1 MPQPKYR
8 FSILIL
14 LLLIGLTTHAQ
25 DTLSFGGIY
34 DLPGAEVRATPLPV
48 SRLASQFTVEE
59 VYRLPGTFYDPARLV
74 ALLPGVVQT
83 NDQANHLSV
92 RGNTPNANL
101 WRLNGLA
108 IVNPNHTAN
117 AGTFYDFPTLN
128 GGGVNAIS
136 AQILDNSG
144 FYTYGLPLEYGN
156 ATGGTFDLRL
166 RPGSKDRARKQ
177 VQAGFIGFDG
187 MAEGPLG
194 ESGRTSYLINGRYS
208 FTGLLADMGVDFG
221 GETIRFADL
230 NAHLHHQWDGGEL
243 SAFAI
248 AGASSNVFKF
258 TDEEGEG
265 VTEQK
270 ELFDIDF
277 ASNLLLTGVT
287 GKHSWFDDRVVVEGK
302 IGFSST
308 NTTRD
313 QNFSAS
319 PGSVLDISNEERL
332 FTNMFRLSF
341 QSGEFSRFEVGQ
353 EYIRRNFDAEVPLR
367 RGLLG
372 SETSSLA
379 LFTGYKINKPNTEL
393 MIGVRAVNYTGL
405 KPFSTRV
412 GDNGNLLR
420 VEPRFFVSQRFG
432 DQRIS
437 FSAEAISRLPTT
449 ALAMNHFGHDLNAP
463 VSLQGNL
470 RYSRQLFGA
479 TVAASAFYQHTAN
492 ENAIRRDFFWISVNN
507 FLEFDPDY
515 AITTTIPT
523 RRYGVELEAAGGRRT
538 KGWYYRSSLTLL
550 NAETRQDL
558 GAWTKDRYSLDY
570 IANLTLGREWPGTD
584 KKDRARTYGLN
595 LALIAH
601 GGELYGAIEATPI
614 NENNRFE
621 PYFRTPVLTGGL
633 INSNGSYFRPDLRL
647 YKTKV
652 RAKTTTTLALDIQNV
667 AGIENVANVYYD
679 AFLEQPNER
688 LQLGLIPVLSYRITW
703 R

>member
-1 MPQPKYR
+1 MNLR
-8 FSILIL
+8 LLHSILFFTL
-14 LLLIGLTTHAQ
+14 TFGLAGQ
-25 DTLSFGGIY
+25 DTLSFGGVY

-117 AGTFYDFPTLN
+117 AGTFYDFPTSN

-136 AQILDNSG
+136 AQMLDNSA

-166 RPGSKDRARKQ
+166 RPGAKDFGRQ
-177 VQAGFIGFDG
+177 QIQAGFIGFDG
-187 MAEGPLG
+187 MAEGPIGLLG
-194 ESGRTSYLINGRYS
+194 KTSYLVNARYS

-221 GETIRFADL
+221 GESIRFADL
-230 NAHLHHQWDGGEL
+230 NAHLHHEWEGGEL
-243 SAFAI
+243 SAFTVLGRSA
-248 AGASSNVFKF
+248 NVFAF

-277 ASNLLLTGVT
+277 SSGLAIAGVTAKHTLGGGRLEVVGKLGFSATDTERDQRFNDRRPGRLLLT
-287 GKHSWFDDRVVVEGK
+287 
-302 IGFSST
+302 
-308 NTTRD
+308 
-313 QNFSAS
+313 Q
-319 PGSVLDISNEERL
+319 EEQL
-332 FTNMFRLSF
+332 LTAQLKLAYNY
-341 QSGEFSRFEVGQ
+341 GEFSRVEVGQ
-353 EYIRRNFDAEVPLR
+353 EYLDRRFETDVDLR
-367 RGLLG
+367 RGLRDNDA
-372 SETSSLA
+372 SALA
-379 LFTGYKINKPNTEL
+379 LFAGYHVSKPRTDL
-393 MIGVRAVNYTGL
+393 SLGLRAVNYVGL
-405 KPFSTRV
+405 DPTPQTNVDESFFRF
-412 GDNGNLLR
+412 
-420 VEPRFFVSQRFG
+420 EPRFFVSRRFREE
-432 DQRIS
+432 RIS
-437 FSAEAISRLPTT
+437 LSLEAVSRLPI
-449 ALAMNHFGHDLNAP
+449 AAMAMNHFGRGLNAP
-463 VSLQGNL
+463 TTWQGNF
-470 RYSRQLFGA
+470 RYSRQLFRA
-479 TVAASAFYQHTAN
+479 TVAATAFYQHTPN
-492 ENAIRRDFFWISVNN
+492 ENAIRRDFFWISMNN

-523 RRYGVELEAAGGRRT
+523 RRYGLELEAAGGRRT
-538 KGWYYRSSLTLL
+538 KGWYYRGSLTVL
-550 NAETRQDL
+550 NAETRQEL
-558 GAWTKDRYSLDY
+558 GEWVKDRYSLDY
-570 IANLTLGREWPGTD
+570 IANLTLGREWPGRD
-584 KKDRARTYGLN
+584 KIDRERTYGIN

-601 GGELYGAIEATPI
+601 GGELYGSIEATTTDDF
-614 NENNRFE
+614 NRFE

-633 INSNGSYFRPDLRL
+633 INANGAYFRPDLRL

-652 RAKTTTTLALDIQNV
+652 RTRTTTTLALDIQNV
-667 AGIENVANVYYD
+667 AGVENVANVYYD
-679 AFLEQPNER
+679 AFLERPNER